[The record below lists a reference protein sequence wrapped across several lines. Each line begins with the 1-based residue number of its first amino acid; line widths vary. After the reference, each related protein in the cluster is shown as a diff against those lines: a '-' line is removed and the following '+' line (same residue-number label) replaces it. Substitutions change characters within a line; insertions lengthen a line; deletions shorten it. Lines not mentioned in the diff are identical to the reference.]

1 MQGSSGLRQ
10 IERRVWLRTFEHGL
24 WDLLIGLFLA
34 SFGASILTGFYALSP
49 IWIAVLFPSMQ
60 QIGRR
65 IVAPRI
71 GRATF
76 RRQRRTVAHVNLVL
90 FALAIVGTGT
100 FFFTSWATREAVPDW
115 VAWFRSH
122 FIAVLGGIWG
132 IALAVTGWI
141 ADFRRLY
148 LYGFFLFAALL
159 AVDRIPTGFH
169 LGHGLVAVGG
179 LIALV
184 GACLFVRFLRGYPRH
199 PEPVEGTDDA

>member
-1 MQGSSGLRQ
+1 
-10 IERRVWLRTFEHGL
+10 
-24 WDLLIGLFLA
+24 
-34 SFGASILTGFYALSP
+34 
-49 IWIAVLFPSMQ
+49 
-60 QIGRR
+60 
-65 IVAPRI
+65 
-71 GRATF
+71 
-76 RRQRRTVAHVNLVL
+76 
-90 FALAIVGTGT
+90 
-100 FFFTSWATREAVPDW
+100 
-115 VAWFRSH
+115 
-122 FIAVLGGIWG
+122 
-132 IALAVTGWI
+132 VTGWI